1 MTKELSF
8 SDILRRKLDGNRLT
22 FSDLDGQERR
32 LRVARYEE
40 LPARSTGSGNEP
52 GQIAFFRMVFAAAQ
66 RTGRPVHLF
75 RGLPRPNPAFV
86 SFDALP
92 PAIELMLG
100 GRDFRLEQISEKI
113 VLLRHIET
121 IAETTGLGLELAL
134 AIGDPQT
141 RFGAACDGLARCE
154 RKDEKEAS
162 LQSIRAFLVNF
173 IESSE
178 ILMTNQDR
186 ALVAFGEA
194 MAKVQRARN
203 ASDGGGVSET
213 GLRAALDAA
222 ESSVSMRQTSAE
234 AICAAVGGHLE
245 DTLERRSLYARK
257 EVRGDERLD
266 DALAGAV
273 EIFVRDV
280 WFGAFGGKSPALK
293 KRRVAIATYRWAF
306 ERAAK
311 KNRAPA
317 IAADAI

>member
-1 MTKELSF
+1 MVFE
-8 SDILRRKLDGNRLT
+8 
-22 FSDLDGQERR
+22 
-32 LRVARYEE
+32 VAR
-40 LPARSTGSGNEP
+40 
-52 GQIAFFRMVFAAAQ
+52 

-100 GRDFRLEQISEKI
+100 GREFRLEQIGERI
-113 VLLRHIET
+113 ILLGHIEA

-154 RKDEKEAS
+154 RKDEKEAP
-162 LQSIRAFLVNF
+162 LRRIRAFLVNL
-173 IESSE
+173 IENSE
-178 ILMTNQDR
+178 ILMSNQDR

-194 MAKVQRARN
+194 MAKVQRAPN
-203 ASDGGGVSET
+203 ISDGGGVSET

-222 ESSVSMRQTSAE
+222 ETSASMRQTSAE
-234 AICAAVGGHLE
+234 ALSAAVGGRLE

-266 DALAGAV
+266 DAIAGAV

-280 WFGAFGGKSPALK
+280 WFGAFGGKPPALK

-317 IAADAI
+317 IAIDSM